1 VHVHESDLE
10 VLIEEEAEIDYNF
23 AKSLIANVIEHISSA
38 DESPP
43 AEKKTKKKFKKVFKP
58 KKEIPDFELADIMGD
73 FEIDD
78 MGNFII
84 MRGDGGEL
92 MD

>member
-1 VHVHESDLE
+1 ME

-43 AEKKTKKKFKKVFKP
+43 TEKKTKKKFKYILLYVISMKMILLLQKIATP
-58 KKEIPDFELADIMGD
+58 KI
-73 FEIDD
+73 
-78 MGNFII
+78 
-84 MRGDGGEL
+84 
-92 MD
+92 

>member
-1 VHVHESDLE
+1 ME

-43 AEKKTKKKFKKVFKP
+43 TEKKTKKKFKKVFKP